1 MGFSLSRYYLTFGIP
16 VLIICYLVWGL
27 MDDFDAQDRE
37 QVPVG
42 KIASLSTE
50 THWYG
55 DTTVL
60 TLENGTQVT
69 LSGTFN
75 PWKPGQT
82 VTQPAPR
89 TDGKIDTVKNYWCV
103 GGNCLKQK

>member
-1 MGFSLSRYYLTFGIP
+1 MESSLSRYYLTIGIP
-16 VLIICYLVWGL
+16 GVILCLIVWGL
-27 MDDFDAQDRE
+27 MDDFSAEHRE

-42 KIASLSTE
+42 QIASLSTE
-50 THWYG
+50 SHWYG
-55 DTTVL
+55 DTTL
-60 TLENGTQVT
+60 LKLENGTQVK

-89 TDGKIDTVKNYWCV
+89 TDGKIDSVKHYWCV
-103 GGNCLKQK
+103 GGTCLKEK